1 MFVYMFINQS
11 VASLLALGPW
21 APPAERDLSL
31 ESIYRVSLTVDLC
44 EGNKIISLK
53 KYISPQPVGAPQK
66 EKNPGALGTC
76 PVCPL
81 VKTAIINLRT
91 CLMKVRDL
99 LLPIFTLGF
108 SRLNV
113 GLTSLVITAIS
124 DGVIFLVAE
133 AVVTSYAVGV
143 A

>member
-1 MFVYMFINQS
+1 M
-11 VASLLALGPW
+11 
-21 APPAERDLSL
+21 
-31 ESIYRVSLTVDLC
+31 
-44 EGNKIISLK
+44 
-53 KYISPQPVGAPQK
+53 GAPQK

-91 CLMKVRDL
+91 CLMKVRE